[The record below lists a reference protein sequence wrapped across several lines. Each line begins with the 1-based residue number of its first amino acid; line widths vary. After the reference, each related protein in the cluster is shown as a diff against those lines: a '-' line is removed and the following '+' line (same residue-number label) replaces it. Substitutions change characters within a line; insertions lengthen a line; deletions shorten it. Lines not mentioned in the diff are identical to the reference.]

1 MLRCAQHDV
10 LLLLTTM
17 ADPTPTS
24 NALRDRRV
32 LLGVSGSIAAYK
44 AAPLT
49 RLLVKAGA
57 EVQVILTEAAAAFVT
72 PLTLGTLSTKP
83 VLTGFLRNAA
93 AGEWHNHVE
102 LGLWADALLIAP
114 ASANTIGQLANGLCP
129 NLLCAVYLSARCP
142 VFLAPAMDLD
152 MYAHPAVTQNLV
164 RLRSFGNHVFD
175 SPSGELASGLSGHGR
190 MLEPEDIVTEL
201 ERFFDGSEAK

>member
-1 MLRCAQHDV
+1 MPEPSPNYQAPSTNLAG
-10 LLLLTTM
+10 
-17 ADPTPTS
+17 
-24 NALRDRRV
+24 RRI

-49 RLLVKAGA
+49 RLLVQAGA

-72 PLTLGTLSTKP
+72 PLTLGTLSKKP
-83 VLTGFLRNAA
+83 VLTGFLRDAA
-93 AGEWHNHVE
+93 AGQWHNHVE

-142 VFLAPAMDLD
+142 VFLAPAMDVD
-152 MYAHPAVTQNLV
+152 MFAHPAVVQNLA

-175 SPSGELASGLSGHGR
+175 SPSGALASGLHGPGR
-190 MLEPEDIVTEL
+190 LLEPEDILAEL
-201 ERFFDGSEAK
+201 EQFFN

>member
-1 MLRCAQHDV
+1 MITPAPSTAAPQAPLQH
-10 LLLLTTM
+10 
-17 ADPTPTS
+17 
-24 NALRDRRV
+24 RRI

-72 PLTLGTLSTKP
+72 PLTLGTLSKKP
-83 VLTGFLRNAA
+83 VLTGFLRDAA
-93 AGEWHNHVE
+93 SGQWHNHVE
-102 LGLWADALLIAP
+102 LGLWADALVVAP

-129 NLLCAVYLSARCP
+129 NLLSAVYLSARCP

-152 MYAHPAVTQNLV
+152 MYAHPAVTQNLQ
-164 RLRSFGNHVFD
+164 RLRSFGNHIFD
-175 SPSGELASGLSGHGR
+175 SPSGELASGLAGPGR
-190 MLEPEDIVTEL
+190 MLEPEEIVAEL
-201 ERFFDGSEAK
+201 AQFFALRERTT

>member
-1 MLRCAQHDV
+1 MPEL
-10 LLLLTTM
+10 
-17 ADPTPTS
+17 PTANQQEPIS
-24 NALRDRRV
+24 SLAGRRI

-44 AAPLT
+44 TAALT

-72 PLTLGTLSTKP
+72 PLTLGTLAQQP
-83 VLTGFLRNAA
+83 VLTGFLRDAA
-93 AGEWHNHVE
+93 SGEWHNHVE

-129 NLLCAVYLSARCP
+129 NLLSAVYLSARCP

-152 MYAHPAVTQNLV
+152 MFAHPAVTQNLA

-190 MLEPEDIVTEL
+190 MLEPEDIVLEL
-201 ERFFDGSEAK
+201 EQFFKAG

>member
-1 MLRCAQHDV
+1 MPE
-10 LLLLTTM
+10 LTPDHEPLPM
-17 ADPTPTS
+17 RS
-24 NALRDRRV
+24 ALAGRRL

-44 AAPLT
+44 AAVLT

-57 EVQVILTEAAAAFVT
+57 EVQVILTDAAALFVT
-72 PLTLGTLSTKP
+72 PLTLGTLSKKP

-102 LGLWADALLIAP
+102 LGLWADALLLAP

-142 VFLAPAMDLD
+142 VFLAPAMDVD
-152 MYAHPAVTQNLV
+152 MFAHPAVTQNLN
-164 RLRSFGNHVFD
+164 RLRAFGNHVLD
-175 SPSGELASGLSGHGR
+175 SPSGELASGLSGPGR
-190 MLEPEDIVTEL
+190 MLEPEDIVAAL
-201 ERFFDGSEAK
+201 ERFFRNDEG

>member
-1 MLRCAQHDV
+1 MTAPSTEPQAP
-10 LLLLTTM
+10 LT
-17 ADPTPTS
+17 
-24 NALRDRRV
+24 NRRL

-57 EVQVILTEAAAAFVT
+57 EVQVILTEAATAFVT
-72 PLTLGTLSTKP
+72 PLTLGTLSKKP
-83 VLTGFLRNAA
+83 VLTGFLRDAA
-93 AGEWHNHVE
+93 SGQWHNHVE
-102 LGLWADALLIAP
+102 LGLWAEALLIAP

-129 NLLCAVYLSARCP
+129 NLLSAVYLSARCP

-152 MYAHPAVTQNLV
+152 MYAHPAVTQNLQ

-175 SPSGELASGLSGHGR
+175 SPSGELASGLAGPGR
-190 MLEPEDIVTEL
+190 MLEPEEIVAEL
-201 ERFFDGSEAK
+201 AKFFAA

>member
-1 MLRCAQHDV
+1 MSSVASPLQ
-10 LLLLTTM
+10 
-17 ADPTPTS
+17 
-24 NALRDRRV
+24 NRRI

-44 AAPLT
+44 SAALT

-57 EVQVILTEAAAAFVT
+57 EVQVILTEAATAFVT
-72 PLTLGTLSTKP
+72 PLTLGTLSKKP
-83 VLTGFLRNAA
+83 VLTGFLRDAA

-114 ASANTIGQLANGLCP
+114 ASANTLGQLTNGLCP

-152 MYAHPAVTQNLV
+152 MYAHPATQQNLA
-164 RLRSFGNHVFD
+164 RLRSFGNHVFA
-175 SPSGELASGLSGHGR
+175 SPAGELASGLQGPGR
-190 MLEPEDIVTEL
+190 MLEPEDIVAEL
-201 ERFFDGSEAK
+201 EAFFSSC

>member
-1 MLRCAQHDV
+1 MPE
-10 LLLLTTM
+10 TTPQQP
-17 ADPTPTS
+17 PT
-24 NALRDRRV
+24 LQGRRI

-44 AAPLT
+44 TAALT

-57 EVQVILTEAAAAFVT
+57 EVQVILTEAATAFVT
-72 PLTLGTLSTKP
+72 PLTLGTLSKKP

-102 LGLWADALLIAP
+102 LGLWAHALLIAP

-152 MYAHPAVTQNLV
+152 MFAHPAVTQNLA
-164 RLRSFGNHVFD
+164 RLRSFGNHIFD

-190 MLEPEDIVTEL
+190 MLEPEEIVAEL
-201 ERFFDGSEAK
+201 ALRLMKNEE

>member
-1 MLRCAQHDV
+1 M
-10 LLLLTTM
+10 
-17 ADPTPTS
+17 PEIS
-24 NALRDRRV
+24 NPQPANSSLAGRRI

-49 RLLVKAGA
+49 RLLIKAGA
-57 EVQVILTEAAAAFVT
+57 EVQVILTEAATAFVT
-72 PLTLGTLSTKP
+72 PLTLGTLSKKP
-83 VLTGFLRNAA
+83 VLTGFLHDEA

-152 MYAHPAVTQNLV
+152 MFAHPSVTQNLA
-164 RLRSFGNHVFD
+164 RLRSFGNHVFN
-175 SPSGELASGLSGHGR
+175 SPSGELASGLSGQGR
-190 MLEPEDIVTEL
+190 MLEPEDIVAEL
-201 ERFFDGSEAK
+201 EAFFVR

>member
-1 MLRCAQHDV
+1 MPE
-10 LLLLTTM
+10 LTPDHEPLPM
-17 ADPTPTS
+17 RS
-24 NALRDRRV
+24 ALAGRRL

-44 AAPLT
+44 AAALT

-57 EVQVILTEAAAAFVT
+57 EVQVILTDAAALFVT
-72 PLTLGTLSTKP
+72 PLTLGTLSKKP

-102 LGLWADALLIAP
+102 LGLWADALLLAP

-142 VFLAPAMDLD
+142 VFLAPAMDVD
-152 MYAHPAVTQNLV
+152 MFAHPAVVQNLN
-164 RLRSFGNHVFD
+164 RLRAFGNHVFD
-175 SPSGELASGLSGHGR
+175 SPSGELASGLSGPGR
-190 MLEPEDIVTEL
+190 MLEPEDIVAAL
-201 ERFFDGSEAK
+201 ERFFRNDEG